1 MGKIIEF
8 NQINFGYEKN
18 LPILKDVSFTINEG
32 EYICVVGH
40 NGCGKSTISK
50 ILIGLLKP
58 WSGEIKLFGQAIN
71 QSNYHLLRENIGVVF
86 QNPENQFVGLT
97 VEDDIAFGLEN
108 KQIDPLEMKKIIVE
122 VAKMLKIDKLL
133 KLGPQNLSGGEK
145 QKVAIA
151 SILAMAP
158 KIIVFDEATAML
170 DPKSKSEIKNLMLE
184 LKQKYHK
191 TIISITHDMDEAS
204 KADRILLMNKGQ
216 VQHFASPFDV
226 FQKVDQIKDAALDQP
241 FILKL
246 SIELNKIN
254 THIIPTLSSKQLI
267 LSILKNNNYVRW
279 KL

>member
-1 MGKIIEF
+1 MKKIIEL
-8 NQINFGYEKN
+8 NKINFGYEKN
-18 LPILKDVSFTINEG
+18 LPILKDVSFAINEG

-58 WSGEIKLFGQAIN
+58 WSGQIKLFDQVID
-71 QSNYHLLRENIGVVF
+71 QSNYYLLRENIGVVF

-108 KQIDPLEMKKIIVE
+108 KQIDSLKMENIIVG
-122 VAKMLKIDKLL
+122 VAKILKIDKLL

-151 SILAMAP
+151 SILAMEP
-158 KIIVFDEATAML
+158 KIIIFDEATAML
-170 DPKSKSEIKNLMLE
+170 DPKSKKEIKNLLLE

-191 TIISITHDMDEAS
+191 TIISITHDMDEAV
-204 KADRILLMNKGQ
+204 KADKILLMNSGQ
-216 VQHFASPFDV
+216 VQDFAPPFSV
-226 FQKVDQIKDAALDQP
+226 FKQFDKVKDAALDQP

-246 SIELNKIN
+246 STELNKIN
-254 THIIPTLSSKQLI
+254 PHVIPTINSLELI
-267 LSILKNNNYVRW
+267 KNIVNLKKN
-279 KL
+279 

>member
-1 MGKIIEF
+1 MKKIIEF
-8 NQINFGYEKN
+8 NKINFGYEKN
-18 LPILKDVSFTINEG
+18 LPILKDVSFVINEG

-58 WSGEIKLFGQAIN
+58 WSGEIKLFDQIID
-71 QSNYHLLRENIGVVF
+71 QSNYHLLRENIGVIF

-108 KQIDPLEMKKIIVE
+108 KQIDPLKMENIITS
-122 VAKMLKIDKLL
+122 VAKTLKIDKLL

-151 SILAMAP
+151 SILAMEP

-170 DPKSKSEIKNLMLE
+170 DPKSKKEIKNLMLE

-191 TIISITHDMDEAS
+191 TIISITHDMDEAVN
-204 KADRILLMNKGQ
+204 ADKILLMNSGQ
-216 VQHFASPFDV
+216 VQDFAPPFTI
-226 FQKVDQIKDAALDQP
+226 FQQKDKVKDAALDQP

-246 SIELNKIN
+246 STELNKIN
-254 THIIPTLSSKQLI
+254 PHITPTLNFMELI
-267 LSILKNNNYVRW
+267 KNIVNLK
-279 KL
+279 K

>member
-151 SILAMAP
+151 SILAMVP
-158 KIIVFDEATAML
+158 KIIVFDESTAML

-204 KADRILLMNKGQ
+204 KADKILLMNKGQ

-267 LSILKNNNYVRW
+267 KNIVDLK
-279 KL
+279 KQ

>member
-1 MGKIIEF
+1 MKKIIEF
-8 NQINFGYEKN
+8 NKINFGYEKN
-18 LPILKDVSFTINEG
+18 LPILKDVSFVINEG

-58 WSGEIKLFGQAIN
+58 WSGEIKLFDQIID
-71 QSNYHLLRENIGVVF
+71 QSNYHLLRENIGVIF

-108 KQIDPLEMKKIIVE
+108 KQIDPLKMENIITS
-122 VAKMLKIDKLL
+122 VAKTLKIDKLL

-151 SILAMAP
+151 SILAMEP

-170 DPKSKSEIKNLMLE
+170 DPKSKKEIKNLMLE

-191 TIISITHDMDEAS
+191 TIISITHDMDEAVN
-204 KADRILLMNKGQ
+204 ADKILLMNSGQ
-216 VQHFASPFDV
+216 VQDFAPPFTI
-226 FQKVDQIKDAALDQP
+226 FQQKDKVKDAALDQP

-246 SIELNKIN
+246 STELNKIN
-254 THIIPTLSSKQLI
+254 PHITPTLNSMELI
-267 LSILKNNNYVRW
+267 KNIVNLK
-279 KL
+279 K

>member
-1 MGKIIEF
+1 MKRIIEL
-8 NQINFGYEKN
+8 NKINFGYEKN
-18 LPILKDVSFTINEG
+18 LPILKDVSFAINEG

-58 WSGEIKLFGQAIN
+58 WSGQIKLFDQVID

-108 KQIDPLEMKKIIVE
+108 KQIDSLKMENIIVG
-122 VAKMLKIDKLL
+122 VAKILKIEKLL

-151 SILAMAP
+151 SILAMEP
-158 KIIVFDEATAML
+158 KIIIFDEATAML
-170 DPKSKSEIKNLMLE
+170 DPKSKKEIKNLLLE

-191 TIISITHDMDEAS
+191 TIISITHGMDEAV
-204 KADRILLMNKGQ
+204 KADKILLMNSGQ
-216 VQHFASPFDV
+216 VQDFAPPFSVFKHFD
-226 FQKVDQIKDAALDQP
+226 KVKDAALDQP

-246 SIELNKIN
+246 STELNKIN
-254 THIIPTLSSKQLI
+254 PHVIPTLNSLELI
-267 LSILKNNNYVRW
+267 KNIVNLKKN
-279 KL
+279 

>member
-1 MGKIIEF
+1 MKKIIEF
-8 NQINFGYEKN
+8 NKINFGYEKN
-18 LPILKDVSFTINEG
+18 LPILKDVSFVINEG

-58 WSGEIKLFGQAIN
+58 WSGEIKLFDQIID
-71 QSNYHLLRENIGVVF
+71 QSNYHLLRENIGVIF

-108 KQIDPLEMKKIIVE
+108 KQIDPLKMENIITS
-122 VAKMLKIDKLL
+122 VAKTLKIDKLL

-151 SILAMAP
+151 SILAMEP

-170 DPKSKSEIKNLMLE
+170 DPKSKKEIKNLMLE

-191 TIISITHDMDEAS
+191 TIISITHDMDEAVN
-204 KADRILLMNKGQ
+204 ADKILLMNSGQ
-216 VQHFASPFDV
+216 VQDFAQPFTI
-226 FQKVDQIKDAALDQP
+226 FQQKDKVKDAALDQP

-246 SIELNKIN
+246 STELNKIN
-254 THIIPTLSSKQLI
+254 PHITPTLNSMELI
-267 LSILKNNNYVRW
+267 KNIVNLK
-279 KL
+279 K

>member
-1 MGKIIEF
+1 MKKIIEF
-8 NQINFGYEKN
+8 NKINFGYEKN
-18 LPILKDVSFTINEG
+18 LPILKDVSFVINEG

-58 WSGEIKLFGQAIN
+58 WSGEIKLFDQIID
-71 QSNYHLLRENIGVVF
+71 QSNYHLLRENIGVIF

-108 KQIDPLEMKKIIVE
+108 KQIDPLKMENIITN
-122 VAKMLKIDKLL
+122 VAKTLKIDKLL

-151 SILAMAP
+151 SILAMEP

-170 DPKSKSEIKNLMLE
+170 DPKSKKEIKNLMLE

-191 TIISITHDMDEAS
+191 TIISITHDMDEAVN
-204 KADRILLMNKGQ
+204 ADKILLMNSGQ
-216 VQHFASPFDV
+216 VQDFAPPFTV
-226 FQKVDQIKDAALDQP
+226 FQQKDKLKDAALDQP

-246 SIELNKIN
+246 STELNKIN
-254 THIIPTLSSKQLI
+254 PHITPTLNSMELI
-267 LSILKNNNYVRW
+267 KNIVNLK
-279 KL
+279 K

>member
-1 MGKIIEF
+1 MKKIIEF
-8 NQINFGYEKN
+8 NKINFGYEKN
-18 LPILKDVSFTINEG
+18 LPILKDVSFAINEG

-58 WSGEIKLFGQAIN
+58 WSGEIKLFDQIID
-71 QSNYHLLRENIGVVF
+71 QSNYHLLRENIGIIF

-108 KQIDPLEMKKIIVE
+108 KQIDPLKMENIITS
-122 VAKMLKIDKLL
+122 VAKTLKIDKLL

-151 SILAMAP
+151 SILAMEP

-170 DPKSKSEIKNLMLE
+170 DPKSKKEIKNLMLE

-191 TIISITHDMDEAS
+191 TIISITHDMDEAVN
-204 KADRILLMNKGQ
+204 ADKILLMNSGQ
-216 VQHFASPFDV
+216 VQDFAPPFTI
-226 FQKVDQIKDAALDQP
+226 FQQKDKVKDAALDQP

-246 SIELNKIN
+246 STELNKIN
-254 THIIPTLSSKQLI
+254 PHITPTLNSMELI
-267 LSILKNNNYVRW
+267 KNIVNLK
-279 KL
+279 K

>member
-1 MGKIIEF
+1 MKKIIEF
-8 NQINFGYEKN
+8 NKINFGYEKN
-18 LPILKDVSFTINEG
+18 LPILKDVSFTINDG
-32 EYICVVGH
+32 EYICIVGH

-58 WSGEIKLFGQAIN
+58 WSGEIKLSDQIIN
-71 QSNYHLLRENIGVVF
+71 QSNYHLLRENIGVIF

-108 KQIDPLEMKKIIVE
+108 KQIDPLEMKKIIADVS
-122 VAKMLKIDKLL
+122 KLLKIDKLL

-151 SILAMAP
+151 SILAMGP

-170 DPKSKSEIKNLMLE
+170 DPKSKNEIKNLMLE

-204 KADRILLMNKGQ
+204 KADKILLMNKGQ
-216 VQHFASPFDV
+216 VQDFASPLDIFKNV
-226 FQKVDQIKDAALDQP
+226 GKVKDAALDQP

-246 SIELNKIN
+246 SMELNRIN
-254 THIIPTLSSKQLI
+254 PHVVPTLNSKQLI
-267 LSILKNNNYVRW
+267 KNIIDLK
-279 KL
+279 KQ

>member
-1 MGKIIEF
+1 MKKIIEF
-8 NQINFGYEKN
+8 NKINFGYEKN
-18 LPILKDVSFTINEG
+18 LPILKDVSFVINEG

-58 WSGEIKLFGQAIN
+58 WSGTIKLFDQAID
-71 QSNYHLLRENIGVVF
+71 QSNYHLLRENIGVIF

-108 KQIDPLEMKKIIVE
+108 KQIDPLKMESIIVG
-122 VAKMLKIDKLL
+122 VAKTLKIDKLL

-151 SILAMAP
+151 SILAMEP

-170 DPKSKSEIKNLMLE
+170 DPKSKKEIKNLMLE

-191 TIISITHDMDEAS
+191 TIISITHDMDEAV
-204 KADRILLMNKGQ
+204 KADKILLMNSGQ
-216 VQHFASPFDV
+216 VQDFASPFVV
-226 FQKVDQIKDAALDQP
+226 FQQVDKVKNAALDQP
-241 FILKL
+241 FALKL
-246 SIELNKIN
+246 STELNKIN
-254 THIIPTLSSKQLI
+254 SHVNPTLNSMELI
-267 LSILKNNNYVRW
+267 KNIVNLKKNN
-279 KL
+279 

>member
-1 MGKIIEF
+1 MIEF

-204 KADRILLMNKGQ
+204 KADKILLMNKGQ

-267 LSILKNNNYVRW
+267 KNIVDLK
-279 KL
+279 KQ

>member
-1 MGKIIEF
+1 MKKIIEF
-8 NQINFGYEKN
+8 NKINFGYEKN
-18 LPILKDVSFTINEG
+18 LPILKDVSFVINES

-58 WSGEIKLFGQAIN
+58 WSGEIKLFDQIID
-71 QSNYHLLRENIGVVF
+71 QSNYHLLRENIGVIF

-108 KQIDPLEMKKIIVE
+108 KQIDPLKMENIITS
-122 VAKMLKIDKLL
+122 VAKTLKIDKLL

-151 SILAMAP
+151 SILAMEP

-170 DPKSKSEIKNLMLE
+170 DPKSKKEIKNLMLE

-191 TIISITHDMDEAS
+191 TIISITHDMDEAVN
-204 KADRILLMNKGQ
+204 ADKILLMKSGQ
-216 VQHFASPFDV
+216 VQDFAPPFTV
-226 FQKVDQIKDAALDQP
+226 FQQKDKVKDAALDQP

-246 SIELNKIN
+246 STELNKIN
-254 THIIPTLSSKQLI
+254 PHITPTLNSMELI
-267 LSILKNNNYVRW
+267 KNIVNLK
-279 KL
+279 K

>member
-151 SILAMAP
+151 SILAMVP

-204 KADRILLMNKGQ
+204 KADKILLMNKGQ

-267 LSILKNNNYVRW
+267 KNIVDLK
-279 KL
+279 KQ